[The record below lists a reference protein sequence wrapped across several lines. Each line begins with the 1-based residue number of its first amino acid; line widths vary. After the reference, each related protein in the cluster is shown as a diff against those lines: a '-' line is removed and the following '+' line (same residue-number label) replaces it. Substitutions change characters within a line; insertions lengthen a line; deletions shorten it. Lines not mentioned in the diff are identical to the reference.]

1 MLPSQQH
8 PFPIS
13 WTRFHALLEAFACS
27 LLCWITVAAAHVYC
41 CFFLFIKGFCWNFDF
56 CWYCLCVPITFLIF
70 SKILYFFFGKFI
82 LSWITVASVLDYGSC
97 RTCLLLFF
105 FVFKGFFWNFDFCWC
120 CLCAPISFIIFS
132 KILYFFWKIH
142 FVFLITIR

>member
-1 MLPSQQH
+1 MMLPSQQH

-105 FVFKGFFWNFDFCWC
+105 
-120 CLCAPISFIIFS
+120 LFS
-132 KILYFFWKIH
+132 KVFFGISIFADVVCVPRLVLSFFQKFYI
-142 FVFLITIR
+142 FLKNSFCFSHYH